1 MKPSRKIIMP
11 VIIIFAAITILIF
24 ALKGFLVQHG
34 FDIYVLLGANT
45 LFFLMGLLVFSLQKR
60 ALGNANPNV
69 FVRSVISGMMIK
81 MFACVI
87 AVLAYVVL
95 TSNDYNKR
103 SVFLSLFIY
112 LIYLAAEVAAIM
124 QLNKKNV

>member
-1 MKPSRKIIMP
+1 MKPSGKIIAP
-11 VIIIFAAITILIF
+11 VIIIFVAVTILVF
-24 ALKGFLVQHG
+24 VLKGFLTAKG
-34 FDIYVLLGANT
+34 FDANVLLGANT
-45 LFFLMGLLVFSLQKR
+45 LFFLMGILVFWLQKR
-60 ALGNANPNV
+60 ALQNANPNV

-95 TSNDYNKR
+95 TGSDYNKR

-112 LIYLAAEVAAIM
+112 LLYLAAEVAAIM

>member
-1 MKPSRKIIMP
+1 MP
-11 VIIIFAAITILIF
+11 VIIIFAAITVLIL
-24 ALKGFLVQHG
+24 ALKGFLVHKG

-45 LFFLMGLLVFSLQKR
+45 LFFLMGLLVFSLQKK
-60 ALGNANPNV
+60 ALSNANPNV

-95 TSNDYNKR
+95 TGNDYNKR

>member
-1 MKPSRKIIMP
+1 MKPSGKIIAP
-11 VIIIFAAITILIF
+11 VIIIFVAVTILIL
-24 ALKGFLVQHG
+24 ALRGFLTARG
-34 FDIYVLLGANT
+34 FDTNVLLGANT
-45 LFFLMGLLVFSLQKR
+45 LFFLMGMLVFSLQKR
-60 ALGNANPNV
+60 ALRNPNPNV

-87 AVLAYVVL
+87 AVLAYVML
-95 TSNDYNKR
+95 TGSDYNKR

-112 LIYLAAEVAAIM
+112 LLYLAAEVAAIM

>member
-1 MKPSRKIIMP
+1 MKPSGKIIMP
-11 VIIIFAAITILIF
+11 VIIIFVAVTILV
-24 ALKGFLVQHG
+24 LVLRGFLIAHG
-34 FDIYVLLGANT
+34 FDANVLLGANT
-45 LFFLMGLLVFSLQKR
+45 LFFLMGMLVFSLQKR
-60 ALGNANPNV
+60 ALKNANPNV

-87 AVLAYVVL
+87 AVLAYVTL
-95 TSNDYNKR
+95 TGSDYNKR

-112 LIYLAAEVAAIM
+112 LLYLAAEVAAIM

>member
-11 VIIIFAAITILIF
+11 LIIIFAAITILIF
-24 ALKGFLVQHG
+24 ALKAFLVQHG
-34 FDIYVLLGANT
+34 FDTNVLLGANT

-95 TSNDYNKR
+95 TGNDYNKK